1 MLGSVTSYLGAPLPA
16 SDPALDRLARFD
28 GTGFQPVGPGTID
41 AAIVHVFAHGWQP
54 GYRVQER
61 LLATAD
67 GVSALPAWDPRL
79 VDSTGRALIADYL
92 ALLQALAG
100 LGPDHAVLW
109 YSWLDES
116 ATEADVFQAHRSRQ
130 ATQVNGRR
138 LAMAVQLALAHRRGR
153 VHLIGHSHGSAVV
166 THAAVS
172 MTLPPAQVTLLDAP
186 EDPISRLGG
195 ASDLIDL
202 VLPRLRPGRERGTTF
217 VDSYASVFGRPYHR
231 RPGLSA
237 VVDVLL
243 GAPLVFTRDPVKAI
257 NAAHLYPV
265 EWYAR
270 SVRAVSGADPVRPG
284 ERPGMRRR
292 DKRPGRH
299 SAPVG
304 YGWSP
309 LTGDDPVRLHSWY
322 HAPLPQRPLV
332 LRRHV
337 GEPVAAASRRV
348 FGRLEPAAG
357 VAPRR
362 PVPVRLDLTPGGPA
376 AAIVVSAPGEQ
387 LIEFDLQL
395 RDATGGERL
404 EIDLDGVPAFEA
416 LAGHPVPR
424 AGRYLMLSDGAPG
437 EHLVTAR
444 LVGATGATRAEVLN
458 LRLVAGPRA
467 ARGFTL
473 SRSATTVFA
482 AGVITGSAATV
493 LATAGLGSL
502 ARWVWLVSR
511 RRLGRLPGAPR

>member
-1 MLGSVTSYLGAPLPA
+1 MLGFVNSVPDQRSAVN
-16 SDPALDRLARFD
+16 DPVLDRLARFD
-28 GTGFQPVGPGTID
+28 GTGFQPVVPGTID

-67 GVSALPAWDPRL
+67 GVTALPAWDPRL
-79 VDSTGRALIADYL
+79 VDSAGRALIADYTG
-92 ALLQALAG
+92 LLQALAG

-138 LAMAVQLALAHRRGR
+138 LAMAVQLALAHHRSR

-195 ASDLIDL
+195 ASDLIDM

-243 GAPLVFTRDPVKAI
+243 GVPLVLTRDPVKAI

-270 SVRAVSGADPVRPG
+270 SVRAVTGDDPLRHG
-284 ERPGMRRR
+284 HRHG
-292 DKRPGRH
+292 KR

-309 LTGDDPVRLHSWY
+309 LAGDDPVRLHSWY

-332 LRRHV
+332 LRRHL
-337 GEPVAAASRRV
+337 GEPLGAAGRRV
-348 FGRLEPAAG
+348 FHRLESVVAA
-357 VAPRR
+357 APRR
-362 PVPVRLDLTPGGPA
+362 PVPVRLDLTAGVPA

-387 LIEFDLQL
+387 LIEFDLQV
-395 RDATGGERL
+395 RDATGHERIEL
-404 EIDLDGVPAFEA
+404 DLDGVPAFEA
-416 LAGHPVPR
+416 LTGHPVPR

-444 LVGATGATRAEVLN
+444 LVGADGSTRAEVLN
-458 LRLVAGPRA
+458 LRLVAGSHA
-467 ARGFTL
+467 ARGFSL
-473 SRSATTVFA
+473 SRSAATVFT

-493 LATAGLGSL
+493 LVTAGLGSVVRWLWL
-502 ARWVWLVSR
+502 ASR
-511 RRLGRLPGAPR
+511 RRAAR